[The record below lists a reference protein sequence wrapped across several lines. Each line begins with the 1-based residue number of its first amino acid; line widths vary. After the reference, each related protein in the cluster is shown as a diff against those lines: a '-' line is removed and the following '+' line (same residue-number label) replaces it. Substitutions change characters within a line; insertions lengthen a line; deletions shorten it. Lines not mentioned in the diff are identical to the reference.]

1 MRRQPE
7 AEPGVDFVYIALMTV
22 VSITSFCLVVLF
34 ERLRRGSG
42 GK

>member
-1 MRRQPE
+1 MDL
-7 AEPGVDFVYIALMTV
+7 VFIALIAV
-22 VSITSFCLVVLF
+22 LSLTSFALVVLF